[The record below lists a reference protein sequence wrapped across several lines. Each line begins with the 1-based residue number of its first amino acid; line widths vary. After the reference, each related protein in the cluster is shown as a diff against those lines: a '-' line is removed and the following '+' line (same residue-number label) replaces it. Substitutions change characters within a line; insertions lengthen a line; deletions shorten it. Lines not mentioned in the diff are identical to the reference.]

1 MPDHS
6 VRMPPGSMATTPTSK
21 GESSMRSASESASTA
36 YFVAWYQPPS
46 GVVRRPPMEETLM
59 MVPLRRSRTPGVTR
73 RARAG
78 RPKTLKSNWRRSFSS
93 GTASM
98 AP

>member
-6 VRMPPGSMATTPTSK
+6 VRMPPGSMTTTSTSK
-21 GESSMRSASESASTA
+21 GVSSMRSASESASTA

-59 MVPLRRSRTPGVTR
+59 MVPLRRSRMPGVTR
-73 RARAG
+73 RARAV
-78 RPKTLKSNWRRSFSS
+78 RPKTSTSNWRRASSS
-93 GTASM
+93 GTSSM